1 MQLTKVIITTN
12 KNEKKYLI
20 EKFNLKE
27 IKIINNLIIFE
38 WQRILDNKNEKI
50 ILLFTSINKNDLK
63 MWIEYLFENF
73 FFDKLINI
81 WLAKNIWNFEMKIW
95 DVVLPNTFLY
105 KNETPFFLNY
115 AIWENYD
122 LNKFG
127 LILNWVCVTWDENI
141 ITEKIK
147 NEDYLWDIYD
157 MESYHILTFLKQY
170 DFLDKVVVIKSIFN
184 ENSDNSDNN
193 EVIKSCVENNIL
205 ALDLVL

>member
-1 MQLTKVIITTN
+1 MFL
-12 KNEKKYLI
+12 
-20 EKFNLKE
+20 
-27 IKIINNLIIFE
+27 
-38 WQRILDNKNEKI
+38 
-50 ILLFTSINKNDLK
+50 
-63 MWIEYLFENF
+63 
-73 FFDKLINI
+73 
-81 WLAKNIWNFEMKIW
+81 EMKIW
-95 DVVLPNTFLY
+95 DGVLPNTFLY